1 MFTNAVQAETGTVC
15 WETSTPEEQ
24 GMDSGVLN
32 ELKDHIKGNYPD
44 IISMVI
50 IRNGFLV
57 EEEYFDYSDTTKR
70 NIYSCT
76 KSFTST
82 LIGIAIHEGYI
93 DSINESVLDFFP
105 NHTFTNVDERKQ
117 NMTLYH
123 LLTMTAG
130 LEWVEGEYNPN
141 DSFIRMTKSTD
152 WVQFVLDLEMV
163 AHPGETFNYNTG
175 AYHVMSAII
184 NYTTGMSTLEFAKSR
199 LFDPL
204 GIEDYIWQK
213 DPSGIHRGG
222 DCLWLTPRSLAKL
235 GQLYLDNGSWK
246 GQQIVP
252 EEWVYNSTGITT
264 PPEET
269 TYPEGYGWGWWIH
282 TDISYEGAF
291 SAWGRGHQRVIVY
304 TKYQVVATFTSAMF
318 AVSSALDP
326 VGNLVNTFVLP
337 AIFTHDNYRSS
348 TESTD
353 STNNAVTAFAFT
365 FPILLVIVIIRKNRW
380 RK

>member
-1 MFTNAVQAETGTVC
+1 MA
-15 WETSTPEEQ
+15 
-24 GMDSGVLN
+24 
-32 ELKDHIKGNYPD
+32 KG
-44 IISMVI
+44 
-50 IRNGFLV
+50 
-57 EEEYFDYSDTTKR
+57 
-70 NIYSCT
+70 
-76 KSFTST
+76 
-82 LIGIAIHEGYI
+82 
-93 DSINESVLDFFP
+93 
-105 NHTFTNVDERKQ
+105 
-117 NMTLYH
+117 
-123 LLTMTAG
+123 
-130 LEWVEGEYNPN
+130 
-141 DSFIRMTKSTD
+141 
-152 WVQFVLDLEMV
+152 
-163 AHPGETFNYNTG
+163 
-175 AYHVMSAII
+175 
-184 NYTTGMSTLEFAKSR
+184 
-199 LFDPL
+199 
-204 GIEDYIWQK
+204 
-213 DPSGIHRGG
+213 PSGIHRGG

-318 AVSSALDP
+318 DVSTALDP

-348 TESTD
+348 TESTKTE
-353 STNNAVTAFAFT
+353 STKTESTTTELTTTESTTSESTTTNTTKSTPV
-365 FPILLVIVIIRKNRW
+365 LLIISTITIISIIARKKQT